1 METTA
6 GEYLIALGIR
16 LDKQFGNKHVMF
28 FFFRHHHGQLRR
40 RHPQQQPEA
49 GVRRPAG
56 LYRARARDPA
66 GPRYQR

>member
-1 METTA
+1 MTNNLVTNM
-6 GEYLIALGIR
+6 Y
-16 LDKQFGNKHVMF
+16 F